1 MTPEEREAAARPENA
16 GEYREPF
23 NAFRAAQLLW
33 SDEVVEIDSLCR
45 DKIKKTDIG
54 KRTVAIKKWF
64 KELPKNKL
72 KEAEDAS
79 IKWNSL
85 GCPDRKRMHM

>member
-33 SDEVVEIDSLCR
+33 SDEVVKIDSLCR

-54 KRTVAIKKWF
+54 KRTLLSRNGSRSF
-64 KELPKNKL
+64 PRTN
-72 KEAEDAS
+72 
-79 IKWNSL
+79 
-85 GCPDRKRMHM
+85 